1 MSNQRPRLP
10 WKIRDGE
17 LPLGAR
23 TIVVGCLD
31 LSEQA
36 QPGRP
41 DADESLRRAEQL
53 MEAGAEIVDV
63 SAIPGPPARRRISA
77 DDELRRL
84 VPSLRKLRANLEAPV
99 CVTTYNAETAERA
112 LELEVSIIHDP
123 TGLAL
128 DPGLGRV
135 INTTDAGVILGHAPG
150 PPETWGRARPVARF
164 METLAHEMDSA
175 VARARQAGI
184 DRRRVVVDPGLGRG
198 KSAAQNWEILE
209 RFREFQ
215 KLGQPL
221 LVSPSRQP
229 FLTDSVKASS
239 KEWEMAA
246 AVAVTGAI
254 RGGAHLIRVLEVEAL
269 AAVARAA
276 DRWLESMETEE

>member
-1 MSNQRPRLP
+1 MSYQRPRLP

-23 TIVVGCLD
+23 TVVIGCVD

-36 QPGRP
+36 HPGRP
-41 DADESLRRAEQL
+41 DADESLRKAEQL
-53 MEAGAEIVDV
+53 MEAGSEIIDMTAAPMRGRV
-63 SAIPGPPARRRISA
+63 SA

-84 VPSLRKLRANLEAPV
+84 VPSLRKLRAHLEAPV
-99 CVTTYNAETAERA
+99 CVTTYNAETAERS

-123 TGLAL
+123 TGLAF
-128 DPGLGRV
+128 DPSLGRV

-164 METLAHEMDSA
+164 MESLTHEMDSA

-198 KSAAQNWEILE
+198 KSPAHNWEILE

-221 LVSPSRQP
+221 LVSPSRLP
-229 FLTDSVKASS
+229 FLTDSVKASA

-246 AVAVTGAI
+246 AVAVTAAVH
-254 RGGAHLIRVLEVEAL
+254 GGAHLIRVREVEGL

-276 DRWLESMETEE
+276 DRWLASVETEEQ